1 MSSVSPLNPSPAS
14 SSTPLPAQPTQGL
27 RERVDVLLDKLPRP
41 SDEDGETLEKA
52 ADADETTQ
60 ATPPGVGCLRV
71 EHLPAAGLFAMA
83 RAQVGRMPAALQPLL
98 AGLRAMKAEKTPAAA
113 PVIESR
119 SPLVSPVG
127 QVISLASGMQAV
139 TPAMKGDAKLP
150 PPSLPQSLPLA
161 PLAAADGA
169 GKVGHGGEPKL
180 VPGRLHTA
188 PQHPVDMEVP
198 LQAAGLPGVIRSSA
212 SPGEQPSVPLSKPP
226 AGPGTAMVQRTAM
239 AMISKA
245 TTITV
250 PFTAYGPGHQ
260 VTAIWTP
267 VAFPGMA
274 SQSLQP
280 LLIRSS
286 SEMGHRAVGM
296 AIAAGLT
303 PQGGHWQI
311 EATQETDNGSQQR
324 SGHGGDPED
333 DE

>member
-1 MSSVSPLNPSPAS
+1 MSSVSPLNPLSAS
-14 SSTPLPAQPTQGL
+14 SSTPSPPQPAQGL
-27 RERVDVLLDKLPRP
+27 RERVDVLLDKRP
-41 SDEDGETLEKA
+41 PPLHEDGEPLEKA

-71 EHLPAAGLFAMA
+71 EYLPAASLFAIA
-83 RAQVGRMPAALQPLL
+83 RAQAGRMPAALQPLL
-98 AGLRAMKAEKTPAAA
+98 AGLRVVQTEGTRAAVALEPRPPAARPAIPVPAGIQVATPA
-113 PVIESR
+113 R
-119 SPLVSPVG
+119 
-127 QVISLASGMQAV
+127 
-139 TPAMKGDAKLP
+139 TGDAEMPSPSPQALP
-150 PPSLPQSLPLA
+150 MA
-161 PLAAADGA
+161 PLAAVGSA
-169 GKVGHGGEPKL
+169 GKAGHGGEPNMA
-180 VPGRLHTA
+180 PGRLHVA
-188 PQHPVDMEVP
+188 PRHPGGTEVLP
-198 LQAAGLPGVIRSSA
+198 QAAGLPGVMRSSA
-212 SPGEQPSVPLSKPP
+212 APGEPSSAPPSKPP
-226 AGPGTAMVQRTAM
+226 VAPGMATVRHMPTATTSTV
-239 AMISKA
+239 

-274 SQSLQP
+274 SQP

-311 EATQETDNGSQQR
+311 EATRETDNGSQQR